1 MKKNFEKLVK
11 EIDLFLELL
20 EYMENQLI
28 GFENDCSILVLEIVD
43 RDKCE
48 AIFKSLKSN
57 VILMMYNLIESTVR
71 ITMNAYYDEFNDKKL
86 SYKSLVEE
94 IKKTWIK
101 QSLGMVKNGDLIQ
114 KSIYQMIELAVEEE
128 STVEISFE
136 HFTLSGNA
144 DLREIKEIMRNHGI
158 EYDEKNFK
166 TFGGSLK
173 SIKDMRN
180 SLAHGNVSFQDN
192 GRELTISELKD
203 YQSQTYQCLNYFMD
217 TVENNIHQLS
227 N

>member
-101 QSLGMVKNGDLIQ
+101 QSLGMVKNGDSIQ
-114 KSIYQMIELAVEEE
+114 KSIYQIIELAVEEE

>member
-101 QSLGMVKNGDLIQ
+101 QSLGMVKNGD
-114 KSIYQMIELAVEEE
+114 SI
-128 STVEISFE
+128 
-136 HFTLSGNA
+136 
-144 DLREIKEIMRNHGI
+144 
-158 EYDEKNFK
+158 
-166 TFGGSLK
+166 
-173 SIKDMRN
+173 
-180 SLAHGNVSFQDN
+180 
-192 GRELTISELKD
+192 
-203 YQSQTYQCLNYFMD
+203 
-217 TVENNIHQLS
+217 
-227 N
+227 

>member
-28 GFENDCSILVLEIVD
+28 GFENDCSIFVLEIVD
-43 RDKCE
+43 KDKCE
-48 AIFKSLKSN
+48 AVFKSLKSN

-71 ITMNAYYDEFNDKKL
+71 LTMNAYYDEFNDKKL

-101 QSLGMVKNGDLIQ
+101 QSLGMAKNGDSIQ
-114 KSIYQMIELAVEEE
+114 KSIYEMIELAVEEE

-136 HFTLSGNA
+136 QFTLSGNA
-144 DLREIKEIMRNHGI
+144 DLREIKEIMKNHGI

-192 GRELTISELKD
+192 GRELTISELKE
-203 YQSQTYQCLNYFMD
+203 YQSQTYQCLNYFMN
-217 TVENNIHQLS
+217 TVENSIYQLT

>member
-43 RDKCE
+43 KDKCE
-48 AIFKSLKSN
+48 AVFKSLKSN

-71 ITMNAYYDEFNDKKL
+71 LTMNAYYDEFNDKKL

-101 QSLGMVKNGDLIQ
+101 QSLGMAKNGDSIQ
-114 KSIYQMIELAVEEE
+114 KSIYEMIELAVEEE

-136 HFTLSGNA
+136 QFTLSGNA
-144 DLREIKEIMRNHGI
+144 DLREIKEIMKNHGI

-192 GRELTISELKD
+192 GRELTISELKE
-203 YQSQTYQCLNYFMD
+203 YQSQTYQCLKYFMN
-217 TVENNIHQLS
+217 TVENSIYQLT